1 MTNLP
6 IPRWRSA
13 ICHSVPAAAGS
24 FPLRSQGASSSSSS
38 SSSNPATRSDGV
50 LECGSTAP
58 SPNCT
63 RVAGWSCGKRN
74 GSLTNLVARQLQA
87 RQSSDSAAYRS
98 RTRRDIATTRECRGS
113 FCGQDTQPLW
123 YSCIRFLSSS
133 HCLWST
139 RFQQSGHIYRNQVSR
154 KEKETGEGYQNS
166 HFQLQP
172 DVRSQPRCRD
182 RRGEEQCFSWGAASE
197 RTIAQPGHQRSFKIE
212 IGSE

>member
-1 MTNLP
+1 MNVRPQATSDRQHGLPALHPPPRGWRRWKRRSSTSNL
-6 IPRWRSA
+6 
-13 ICHSVPAAAGS
+13 GS
-24 FPLRSQGASSSSSS
+24 RRLRA
-38 SSSNPATRSDGV
+38 
-50 LECGSTAP
+50 
-58 SPNCT
+58 
-63 RVAGWSCGKRN
+63 WKW
-74 GSLTNLVARQLQA
+74 
-87 RQSSDSAAYRS
+87 SDSAAYRS

-113 FCGQDTQPLW
+113 SCGQDTQPLW
-123 YSCIRFLSSS
+123 YSWIRFLSSN

-154 KEKETGEGYQNS
+154 KEKEKAEGYQNS

-182 RRGEEQCFSWGAASE
+182 RRGEQQCFSWGAASE